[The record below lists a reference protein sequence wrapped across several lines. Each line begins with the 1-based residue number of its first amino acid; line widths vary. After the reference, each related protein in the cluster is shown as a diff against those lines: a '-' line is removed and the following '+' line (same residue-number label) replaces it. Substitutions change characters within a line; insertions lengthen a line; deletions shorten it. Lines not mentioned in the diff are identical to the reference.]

1 MYHFP
6 VDSACAQLRMD
17 IETDSTSTVSEE
29 HIEAAIKFGVKTADV
44 TDTKKYIIAFLKRL
58 LLHREKLEKN
68 LLDAHLNSMI
78 LKLWQEVRSSL
89 EETNRKVVNV
99 QSGSLIFTLFCPTG
113 QSLLQLQDERW
124 RIGLQ
129 GKVDKLLNALGMYS
143 ILQYFTFCFT
153 KDHY

>member
-1 MYHFP
+1 MYHFF

-68 LLDAHLNSMI
+68 LLNAHLNSMI
-78 LKLWQEVRSSL
+78 AKLWQEVRSTL
-89 EETNRKVVNV
+89 EDTNRKLINI
-99 QSGSLIFTLFCPTG
+99 QSGSLIFMLFCPTSN
-113 QSLLQLQDERW
+113 SLLQLQDEKW
-124 RIGLQ
+124 KTGLQ
-129 GKVDKLLNALGMYS
+129 GKVDKLLNALGM
-143 ILQYFTFCFT
+143 
-153 KDHY
+153 